1 MIKIAFFDFS
11 RTIAKGT
18 GFGSGPIF
26 LSRKKDYEELYD
38 KYKSKK
44 LNEIDFVKSVVR
56 LWKSFNEKDL
66 SKIYS
71 KIELNPNVGITL
83 KKLKK
88 QGIKLALVSN
98 IPTKLAELYKNLDF
112 DFISGNECETREG
125 IFTGEV
131 LKINSDKSRI
141 VNRICNNNKISPKEC
156 IAIGDSIGDIGMFK
170 AVGYNNSFAY
180 NANEEVKK
188 YAKYHITNFNE
199 IIKIIQK

>member
-26 LSRKKDYEELYD
+26 LSRKKEYEELYD

-44 LNEIDFVKSVVR
+44 LNEVNFVKSVVK
-56 LWKSFNEKDL
+56 LWKGFKEKDL

-71 KIELNPNVGITL
+71 KIELNPNIKNTL

-88 QGIKLALVSN
+88 RGIKLALVSN
-98 IPTKLAELYKNLDF
+98 IPTKLADLYKNLGF
-112 DFISGNECETREG
+112 DFISGNECEIRDG
-125 IFTGEV
+125 IFTGKA
-131 LKINSDKSRI
+131 LKINSDKFRI
-141 VNRICNNNKISPKEC
+141 VNSICNHTKISPKEC

-170 AVGYNNSFAY
+170 VVGYNNSFAY

-188 YAKYHITNFNE
+188 YAKYHITDFNE